1 MLTRKEEIFMRIFR
15 FIPAPFAALF
25 LGGGLLR
32 ESIQRKQAERYAA
45 QVVREYKPGESP
57 YSSRRVGTLQEELE
71 RLDALIEQK
80 SK

>member
-1 MLTRKEEIFMRIFR
+1 MRIFR
-15 FIPAPFAALF
+15 FIPAPIAAAF

-32 ESIQRKQAERYAA
+32 ESIQRKKADRYAA
-45 QVVREYKPGESP
+45 QVVHEYKPGESP

-71 RLDALIEQK
+71 RLDKLLEEK